1 VRVADLVDV
10 AEDGLL
16 RSVRRELRKKHAFP
30 PGAPQRKG
38 GGQGGG
44 QAWAVRKAARSRS
57 GGGQAWGVPCVY
69 SLEVAQRQPDAE
81 GTLCDRFG
89 TACFATGAFGFA
101 AAAALTGVLARGE
114 KIPRRARRGSAAAEA
129 EAAHRGG
136 GGERRRQRQ
145 QSGAAELLPSEE
157 ASGGDLPLYDSH
169 CHAIADAGA
178 LLGEPEGGGLK
189 EGVEAFP

>member
-1 VRVADLVDV
+1 MGGVFPSLPGRGTLH
-10 AEDGLL
+10 LL
-16 RSVRRELRKKHAFP
+16 QPWPRSLSQ
-30 PGAPQRKG
+30 GGQG

-114 KIPRRARRGSAAAEA
+114 KLPRRARRGPAAAVA

-136 GGERRRQRQ
+136 GGE
-145 QSGAAELLPSEE
+145 LPSEE

-178 LLGEPEGGGLK
+178 LLGEPEGGGLE
-189 EGVEAFP
+189 EGVEASP